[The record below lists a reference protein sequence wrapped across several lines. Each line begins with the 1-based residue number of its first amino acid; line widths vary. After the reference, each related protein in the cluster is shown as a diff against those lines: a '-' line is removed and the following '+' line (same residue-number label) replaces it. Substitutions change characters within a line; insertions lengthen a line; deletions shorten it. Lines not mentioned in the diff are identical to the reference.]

1 MRTEADIQKDLDR
14 MQQELEDVRAAAAE
28 KAALPEDKQLAIEL
42 HELLCHWNHTDGC
55 GWFYEKDWTG
65 YAHER
70 YLVKARAVLA
80 DTKMNLD
87 AIVTVVQALKT
98 K

>member
-1 MRTEADIQKDLDR
+1 MRTEAQIQEDLAR
-14 MQQELEDVRAAAAE
+14 MQQELEDVREEAA
-28 KAALPEDKQLAIEL
+28 KRAALPEDKQLAIEL

-55 GWFYEKDWTG
+55 GWYYEKDWVG

-70 YLVKARAVLA
+70 YLEKARGVLA
-80 DTKMNLD
+80 DTKMDLT
-87 AIVTVVQALKT
+87 AIVTVVNALKV